1 MGLSRTDKT
10 PCGFCFVEYY
20 THENAL
26 ECMKYVNG
34 TKLDDRI
41 VRTDLDPGFKEGRQ
55 FGRGRSGGQVRDEYR
70 QEYDEGRGGWGH
82 MRAKQEE
89 DRRIQ
94 QEENY
99 EAIASVPAGA
109 ELEINGRLGG
119 QSGDI
124 QTKVDPTTPAALGM
138 VVTPM
143 LKVVSMAIQ
152 VPMDEKV
159 CKAATTEDLVVVTMV
174 DIAVAIKA
182 AIVVGIMV
190 VRAAGIKVAT
200 MAAIAVVTTEDTAAK
215 ATMVAIVA
223 DIMEATLVG
232 ASMGDLMEVSMEDMV
247 VEEATM
253 EDTAAEGVTMEDMAG
268 RDKHKDYSKYSKSS
282 IFVPNDWHFQN
293 NKAGVADLVARV
305 AQHVD
310 KQFTKSMVS
319 IAHDPHGMFKSDGR
333 GFMGH
338 SGARARVGSKSI
350 PTICPRCQSQI
361 VTLVKRRPDAKNALA
376 TAGAVALSLIL
387 DVPKALLP
395 LALLPM
401 QLKSLHKIS
410 HYCPRCNYKLG
421 KNIKISI
428 PMDEYHD

>member
-1 MGLSRTDKT
+1 MAHSRPVHSGFLNPQPNESRPHHPSGLGHGGDSHAQGSKHGYSSAYGRESTYEQST
-10 PCGFCFVEYY
+10 LNNSGFPQQS
-20 THENAL
+20 HQS
-26 ECMKYVNG
+26 NG
-34 TKLDDRI
+34 YQGMQGSHYGG
-41 VRTDLDPGFKEGRQ
+41 P
-55 FGRGRSGGQVRDEYR
+55 SGGHH
-70 QEYDEGRGGWGH
+70 GGHSSGH
-82 MRAKQEE
+82 Q
-89 DRRIQ
+89 
-94 QEENY
+94 
-99 EAIASVPAGA
+99 SGHSS
-109 ELEINGRLGG
+109 GHHGG
-119 QSGDI
+119 QSSGH
-124 QTKVDPTTPAALGM
+124 QSGHHGGHSSGHHGGHGGQSHYGGHSSGHHGGHPSGSQYGGFNGSQYGGHGGGGSHYGGHGGGGSHYGGHGGGGNHYGGHGKY
-138 VVTPM
+138 
-143 LKVVSMAIQ
+143 K
-152 VPMDEKV
+152 
-159 CKAATTEDLVVVTMV
+159 
-174 DIAVAIKA
+174 
-182 AIVVGIMV
+182 
-190 VRAAGIKVAT
+190 
-200 MAAIAVVTTEDTAAK
+200 
-215 ATMVAIVA
+215 
-223 DIMEATLVG
+223 
-232 ASMGDLMEVSMEDMV
+232 
-247 VEEATM
+247 
-253 EDTAAEGVTMEDMAG
+253 G

>member
-1 MGLSRTDKT
+1 MAHSRPVHSGFLNPQPNESRPHHSSGL
-10 PCGFCFVEYY
+10 G
-20 THENAL
+20 H
-26 ECMKYVNG
+26 G
-34 TKLDDRI
+34 
-41 VRTDLDPGFKEGRQ
+41 DPHTQATR
-55 FGRGRSGGQVRDEYR
+55 
-70 QEYDEGRGGWGH
+70 
-82 MRAKQEE
+82 
-89 DRRIQ
+89 
-94 QEENY
+94 
-99 EAIASVPAGA
+99 
-109 ELEINGRLGG
+109 
-119 QSGDI
+119 
-124 QTKVDPTTPAALGM
+124 
-138 VVTPM
+138 VTG
-143 LKVVSMAIQ
+143 I
-152 VPMDEKV
+152 KV
-159 CKAATTEDLVVVTMV
+159 CTVATTEDLVVVTMV

-182 AIVVGIMV
+182 VIV
-190 VRAAGIKVAT
+190 AG
-200 MAAIAVVTTEDTAAK
+200 
-215 ATMVAIVA
+215 TMVAIVA
-223 DIMEATLVG
+223 GIMAVIAVVTMVDMASEATMVAMVAGIMEAIPVG
-232 ASMGDLMEVSMEDMV
+232 ASMEDLMEVSMEGMVVVEVTMVDM

-253 EDTAAEGVTMEDMAG
+253 EDMA
-268 RDKHKDYSKYSKSS
+268 
-282 IFVPNDWHFQN
+282 
-293 NKAGVADLVARV
+293 VAIARV

>member
-1 MGLSRTDKT
+1 MAHSRPVHSGFLNPQPNESRPHHSSGLGHGGDS
-10 PCGFCFVEYY
+10 
-20 THENAL
+20 HAQ
-26 ECMKYVNG
+26 G
-34 TKLDDRI
+34 TTR
-41 VRTDLDPGFKEGRQ
+41 
-55 FGRGRSGGQVRDEYR
+55 
-70 QEYDEGRGGWGH
+70 
-82 MRAKQEE
+82 
-89 DRRIQ
+89 
-94 QEENY
+94 
-99 EAIASVPAGA
+99 
-109 ELEINGRLGG
+109 
-119 QSGDI
+119 
-124 QTKVDPTTPAALGM
+124 
-138 VVTPM
+138 VTG
-143 LKVVSMAIQ
+143 I
-152 VPMDEKV
+152 KV

-182 AIVVGIMV
+182 AIKAAIVAGIMV
-190 VRAAGIKVAT
+190 VRAVGIKVAT
-200 MAAIAVVTTEDTAAK
+200 MAVTAVVTTEDTAAK

-223 DIMEATLVG
+223 GIMEATLVG

-253 EDTAAEGVTMEDMAG
+253 EDMAAEEVTMEDMAAEE
-268 RDKHKDYSKYSKSS
+268 
-282 IFVPNDWHFQN
+282 
-293 NKAGVADLVARV
+293 AGVADLVARV

>member
-1 MGLSRTDKT
+1 
-10 PCGFCFVEYY
+10 
-20 THENAL
+20 
-26 ECMKYVNG
+26 
-34 TKLDDRI
+34 
-41 VRTDLDPGFKEGRQ
+41 
-55 FGRGRSGGQVRDEYR
+55 
-70 QEYDEGRGGWGH
+70 
-82 MRAKQEE
+82 
-89 DRRIQ
+89 
-94 QEENY
+94 
-99 EAIASVPAGA
+99 
-109 ELEINGRLGG
+109 
-119 QSGDI
+119 
-124 QTKVDPTTPAALGM
+124 
-138 VVTPM
+138 VTG
-143 LKVVSMAIQ
+143 I
-152 VPMDEKV
+152 KV

-182 AIVVGIMV
+182 AIKAAIVAGIMV
-190 VRAAGIKVAT
+190 VRAVGIKVAT
-200 MAAIAVVTTEDTAAK
+200 MAVTAVVTTEDTAAK

-223 DIMEATLVG
+223 GITEVIPVG
-232 ASMGDLMEVSMEDMV
+232 ASMEDLMEVSMEDMV

-253 EDTAAEGVTMEDMAG
+253 EDMAAEEVTMEDMAAEE
-268 RDKHKDYSKYSKSS
+268 HKDYSKYSKSS

-338 SGARARVGSKSI
+338 SGARARIGSKSI

>member
-1 MGLSRTDKT
+1 
-10 PCGFCFVEYY
+10 
-20 THENAL
+20 
-26 ECMKYVNG
+26 
-34 TKLDDRI
+34 
-41 VRTDLDPGFKEGRQ
+41 
-55 FGRGRSGGQVRDEYR
+55 
-70 QEYDEGRGGWGH
+70 
-82 MRAKQEE
+82 
-89 DRRIQ
+89 
-94 QEENY
+94 
-99 EAIASVPAGA
+99 
-109 ELEINGRLGG
+109 
-119 QSGDI
+119 
-124 QTKVDPTTPAALGM
+124 
-138 VVTPM
+138 
-143 LKVVSMAIQ
+143 
-152 VPMDEKV
+152 
-159 CKAATTEDLVVVTMV
+159 
-174 DIAVAIKA
+174 
-182 AIVVGIMV
+182 
-190 VRAAGIKVAT
+190 
-200 MAAIAVVTTEDTAAK
+200 
-215 ATMVAIVA
+215 
-223 DIMEATLVG
+223 
-232 ASMGDLMEVSMEDMV
+232 
-247 VEEATM
+247 
-253 EDTAAEGVTMEDMAG
+253 
-268 RDKHKDYSKYSKSS
+268 DYSKYSKSS

>member
-1 MGLSRTDKT
+1 MAHSR
-10 PCGFCFVEYY
+10 PVHSGFLNPQPNE
-20 THENAL
+20 
-26 ECMKYVNG
+26 
-34 TKLDDRI
+34 
-41 VRTDLDPGFKEGRQ
+41 
-55 FGRGRSGGQVRDEYR
+55 
-70 QEYDEGRGGWGH
+70 
-82 MRAKQEE
+82 
-89 DRRIQ
+89 
-94 QEENY
+94 
-99 EAIASVPAGA
+99 
-109 ELEINGRLGG
+109 
-119 QSGDI
+119 
-124 QTKVDPTTPAALGM
+124 TTR
-138 VVTPM
+138 VTG
-143 LKVVSMAIQ
+143 I
-152 VPMDEKV
+152 KV